1 MGANGINDFPEFC
14 IKDDH
19 AGTTILNDEF
29 QLGPS
34 QSPVERN
41 KNGTDFRNSE
51 KGFDILVAIVKKD
64 RNPLSLSNPQ
74 VQKEMAELVGTIV

>member
-1 MGANGINDFPEFC
+1 MGANGIDDFLEFC
-14 IKDDH
+14 IKDEH
-19 AGTTILNDEF
+19 SGTTILDDEF

-51 KGFDILVAIVKKD
+51 KGLDILVAIEKKD
-64 RNPLSLSNPQ
+64 RDSLSLSNP
-74 VQKEMAELVGTIV
+74 